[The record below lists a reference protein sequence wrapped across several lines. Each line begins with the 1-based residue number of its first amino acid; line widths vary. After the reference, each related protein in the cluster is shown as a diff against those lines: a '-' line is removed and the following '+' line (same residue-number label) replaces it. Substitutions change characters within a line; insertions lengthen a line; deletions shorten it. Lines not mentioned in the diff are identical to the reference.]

1 MKKEQLQGLRKAL
14 FLDVKE
20 AAELIGNVSPRSWQ
34 YWESGDRPVP
44 QDVEEKM
51 LNLSRLKNDAEKAV
65 LDEGFEYSYKYYDF
79 ESFCERFG
87 NNKIAW
93 RLYQAVLTALFQ
105 ILGDNEKENP
115 APEDCALYSFFE
127 KIEL

>member
-20 AAELIGNVSPRSWQ
+20 ASELIGNVSPRSWQ

-51 LNLSRLKNDAEKAV
+51 LNLSKLKNDAEKAV

-79 ESFCERFG
+79 GSFCERFG
-87 NNKIAW
+87 NNKISW

-115 APEDCALYSFFE
+115 APEDCALYSYFE

>member
-51 LNLSRLKNDAEKAV
+51 LHLSKLKNDAEKAV

-79 ESFCERFG
+79 GSFCARFG
-87 NNKIAW
+87 NSKIAW
-93 RLYQAVLTALFQ
+93 RLYQSVLTALFQ
-105 ILGDNEKENP
+105 FLGDNEKENP
-115 APEDCALYSFFE
+115 APEDCALYSYFE